1 MKTGSHSSVIFGIKP
16 FHYEKSCWQLFP
28 EHVHLVVEEDEVHL
42 HEDEHDEETGSEDV
56 EYLPA
61 CHQLVAMQPKSK

>member
-1 MKTGSHSSVIFGIKP
+1 MVK
-16 FHYEKSCWQLFP
+16 
-28 EHVHLVVEEDEVHL
+28 EDEVHL